1 MVVITGA
8 ACDVTG
14 GSKYLVSRNMLSS
27 LLVVQV
33 ENHWV
38 QRFAPQ
44 LGGEVSWGFWSPFIL
59 FLRPRVFFFYHNYS
73 LGCLSTVGIGG
84 SRRQIEFMFT
94 IESIHELF

>member
-1 MVVITGA
+1 MMVVITGA

-38 QRFAPQ
+38 QRFAALVGWGSQ
-44 LGGEVSWGFWSPFIL
+44 LRFLVTFFVSWASSL
-59 FLRPRVFFFYHNYS
+59 FL
-73 LGCLSTVGIGG
+73 LL
-84 SRRQIEFMFT
+84 
-94 IESIHELF
+94 